1 MRRGSGAAAP
11 RRIAIALVTLALAI
25 ASATG
30 LGACGD
36 EGPQTEQEQVAAVVR
51 DFNKAFGSGD
61 GDRTCELITDIY
73 RQAIEQGNRKP
84 CPEVVQA
91 MTKQGAPE
99 ARDIATLRDAEVSNV
114 QLVGDVATADVTGAG
129 VPDGP
134 PAQCQKQNG
143 KWLVSATA
151 VGGL

>member
-1 MRRGSGAAAP
+1 MSRRVRAAAP
-11 RRIAIALVTLALAI
+11 RRIAVALVTLALAI
-25 ASATG
+25 TSTG

-36 EGPQTEQEQVAAVVR
+36 QGPQTDQEQVAAVVR

-61 GDRTCELITDIY
+61 GERTCELIVDIY
-73 RQAIEQGNRKP
+73 RQAIEQRNKKP
-84 CPEVVQA
+84 CPKAVED
-91 MTKQGAPE
+91 MTRPGAPE
-99 ARDIATLRDAEVSNV
+99 ARDIATLRNADVSNV
-114 QLVGDVATADVTGAG
+114 QLVGEVATADVTGAG

-134 PAQCQKQNG
+134 PAQCQKQDG